1 MRQESR
7 IAWLPRKLLGDM
19 RALAQELSPKETGG
33 VLMGYRSQ
41 GQIVITEVVGP
52 GPGAEHFPSRFVPD
66 HEWQETEV
74 ARIYKASGRMH
85 TYLGDWHSH
94 PFGGCRPSRR
104 DIYTLWKISREEE
117 ARAPWPIMTILS
129 GEEWE
134 ADVWLLGTRRI
145 GRWLPIPSLEV
156 MSVHIHSD

>member
-1 MRQESR
+1 
-7 IAWLPRKLLGDM
+7 M